1 MTVEGAHAAC
11 SPPACIAQSWEK
23 LRTWNGP
30 LQFSQLEGFGS
41 TVLLTP
47 AEDRKLGRKIQSPL
61 ALGGLKLVWNVLGRF
76 WLQLKMNR
84 GTEMHV
90 FAQLEGF
97 GSTALLTATE
107 ERKLGR
113 KVQSLLALEA
123 KRNEA
128 MERLG
133 RDSLTT
139 AEWMA
144 EASITDAKEYKKI
157 LKVRS
162 PSARIGSV
170 S

>member
-1 MTVEGAHAAC
+1 M
-11 SPPACIAQSWEK
+11 
-23 LRTWNGP
+23 
-30 LQFSQLEGFGS
+30 
-41 TVLLTP
+41 
-47 AEDRKLGRKIQSPL
+47 
-61 ALGGLKLVWNVLGRF
+61 WNVLGRF

-144 EASITDAKEYKKI
+144 EAGLTDAKEYKKI

-162 PSARIGSV
+162 PSARIGSA